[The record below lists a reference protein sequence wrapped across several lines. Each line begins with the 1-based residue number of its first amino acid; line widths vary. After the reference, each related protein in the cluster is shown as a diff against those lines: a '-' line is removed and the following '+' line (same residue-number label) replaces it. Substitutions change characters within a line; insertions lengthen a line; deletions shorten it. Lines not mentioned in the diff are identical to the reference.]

1 MQAAV
6 RRARA
11 CRAAQQQLRA
21 CAPHA
26 NLSSPGDYYSRR
38 CYSGGENFSSVGR
51 GLEQVSDG
59 LRSVATAIVFAGVL
73 IACSGLNSEARILG
87 RHIESGLEAHAARMA
102 RGREARGVTRG
113 KG

>member
-21 CAPHA
+21 CAPRA
-26 NLSSPGDYYSRR
+26 NLCSPGNYYSRR
-38 CYSGGENFSSVGR
+38 YYSGGENFSVR
-51 GLEQVSDG
+51 QGLEQVSDG